1 MIAEPTEITPV
12 SAELERIV
20 PLIKKTNTSST
31 LVGLKPKTTDI
42 ILLNTENGI
51 TELVKNLKD
60 RDLST
65 SGIDDISAEELSHLP
80 TSSTG
85 IVIYYLLEGLKRDF
99 NIIFDE
105 PPKSIKRRGA
115 NKNKLA
121 ERTRILTKKTKQDIV
136 DGTTMEFYKND
147 IDKGV
152 LTLPEVLQKI
162 QKAYE
167 LKSYLEDCGLILSP
181 KKTDGVMYK
190 GINYNEEN
198 KTPDEEAEV
207 IIKKVNKKVGELV
220 KQGIVELPKQERK
233 KND

>member
-99 NIIFDE
+99 NINLSFFALLPCKESNNIWA
-105 PPKSIKRRGA
+105 A
-115 NKNKLA
+115 N
-121 ERTRILTKKTKQDIV
+121 
-136 DGTTMEFYKND
+136 
-147 IDKGV
+147 
-152 LTLPEVLQKI
+152 EVNHD
-162 QKAYE
+162 A
-167 LKSYLEDCGLILSP
+167 
-181 KKTDGVMYK
+181 
-190 GINYNEEN
+190 
-198 KTPDEEAEV
+198 
-207 IIKKVNKKVGELV
+207 
-220 KQGIVELPKQERK
+220 
-233 KND
+233 